1 MSLKNVIKDVGESIF
16 NRTFGRLRGAGLGD
30 LKIANARAK
39 WGGRNDK
46 KDWRVRLTIPTRASA
61 LYNSIMAGN
70 DLLKPLAQS
79 RGMFW
84 PLTPSMV
91 IQHSANYNALA
102 QTHSNYPFQA
112 YQNSQV
118 DQMNIIGEFPVQNQQ
133 DAQHWV
139 ATINFLRTVTKM
151 FFGSQQD
158 LKGNPPPIL
167 HLNGYGDHMF
177 TNVPVVVN
185 TFNVELRSGIDYI
198 STKQNTT
205 GISPDLKKFVFPS
218 IELLKNYG
226 DGSITINEEELE
238 KNKNNIVN
246 TLKNYKI
253 EISKIKANI
262 GPTVT
267 LYEIVPEAGV
277 RISKI
282 KNLEDDIALSL
293 SALGI
298 RIIAPIPA
306 KVLLELK
313 FQIKTQVLYQ

>member
-198 STKQNTT
+198 STKQNEVYSKTKSYRPVNIHT
-205 GISPDLKKFVFPS
+205 DAEDSQSWAPTMSNISVLVTPIYSRDSMKNFSMKKFVRG
-218 IELLKNYG
+218 ELNGK
-226 DGSITINEEELE
+226 TNEVGF
-238 KNKNNIVN
+238 I
-246 TLKNYKI
+246 
-253 EISKIKANI
+253 
-262 GPTVT
+262 
-267 LYEIVPEAGV
+267 
-277 RISKI
+277 
-282 KNLEDDIALSL
+282 
-293 SALGI
+293 
-298 RIIAPIPA
+298 
-306 KVLLELK
+306 
-313 FQIKTQVLYQ
+313 